1 MAFVKLIKGMAAI
14 YRVYS
19 NRTQA
24 KKIIMILTF
33 AQFSGTCHQSLL

>member
-1 MAFVKLIKGMAAI
+1 MFFPTITSITTQGVHVLAEIT

-24 KKIIMILTF
+24 KKKR
-33 AQFSGTCHQSLL
+33 QF